1 MEKLLIIGAS
11 GLTGYKLAELS
22 SELFEV
28 YGTYNTRPIN
38 IENCEISQ
46 LDKTNKEKVH
56 SLIKHINP
64 NIVIDCSAV
73 HNVDYCETHQEETW
87 MVNVEAT
94 KFIAKI
100 CKDVKARMIYISTD
114 YIFDGTAKQYD
125 EYSKPNPL
133 NYYGISKL
141 KAEEEIANLKIN
153 YAIARTSLIFGWIP
167 SELKGLESSSKKSIN
182 FVLWALNKLR
192 NEESLNIVTDQFST
206 PTFVDNLVNYLLA
219 LAKSNENGIFHTTG
233 KQCLSRYEFTR
244 KISEVFNIDKDLITP
259 VTSDLFEQIAKRPMR
274 CCLSSVKSEKLLG
287 VKPYPIEKSLL
298 KMKEQENEYILT

>member
-11 GLTGYKLAELS
+11 GLTGYRLAKLS
-22 SELFEV
+22 SEFFEV
-28 YGTYNTRPIN
+28 YGTYNKRPIN

-64 NIVIDCSAV
+64 NIIIDCSAI

-100 CKDVKARMIYISTD
+100 CKAVKARMIYISTD
-114 YIFDGTAKQYD
+114 YIFDGIAKQYN

-141 KAEEEIANLKIN
+141 KAEEEIANLEIS

-167 SELKGLESSSKKSIN
+167 GELKGLESSSKKSIN
-182 FVLWALNKLR
+182 FVIWALNKLR
-192 NEESLNIVTDQFST
+192 NGESLKIVTDQFST
-206 PTFVDNLVNYLLA
+206 PTFVDNLVNYLL
-219 LAKSNENGIFHTTG
+219 
-233 KQCLSRYEFTR
+233 
-244 KISEVFNIDKDLITP
+244 
-259 VTSDLFEQIAKRPMR
+259 
-274 CCLSSVKSEKLLG
+274 
-287 VKPYPIEKSLL
+287 
-298 KMKEQENEYILT
+298 

>member
-11 GLTGYKLAELS
+11 GLTGYRLAKLS
-22 SELFEV
+22 SEFYEV
-28 YGTYNTRPIN
+28 YGTYNKRPIN

-87 MVNVEAT
+87 NVNVEAT

-100 CKDVKARMIYISTD
+100 CKDIEARMIYISTD
-114 YIFDGTAKQYD
+114 YIFDGTAKHYD
-125 EYSKPNPL
+125 EYSKPNPI
-133 NYYGISKL
+133 NYYGVSKL
-141 KAEEEIANLKIN
+141 KAEEEIANLEIS

-192 NEESLNIVTDQFST
+192 NRVPLNIVTDQFST

-233 KQCLSRYEFTR
+233 KQCLNRYEFAC
-244 KISEVFNIDKDLITP
+244 KIIEVFNINKDLITP
-259 VTSDLFEQIAKRPMR
+259 VTSDLFEQIAERPMR
-274 CCLSSVKSEKLLG
+274 CCLSSDKAQKLLG
-287 VKPYPIEKSLL
+287 VKPYTIQEALL
-298 KMKEQENEYILT
+298 KMKEQEDGLI

>member
-11 GLTGYKLAELS
+11 GLTGHRLAKLS
-22 SELFEV
+22 SEFYEV
-28 YGTYNTRPIN
+28 YGTYNKRPIN

-46 LDKTNKEKVH
+46 LDKTNKKKVH

-73 HNVDYCETHQEETW
+73 HNVDYCESHQDETW

-100 CKDVKARMIYISTD
+100 CKDINARMIYISTD
-114 YIFDGTAKQYD
+114 YIFDGTATQYN

-133 NYYGISKL
+133 NYYGYSKL
-141 KAEEEIANLKIN
+141 KAEEEIASLEIS

-167 SELKGLESSSKKSIN
+167 DELKGLESSSKKSIN
-182 FVLWALNKLR
+182 FVIWALNKLR
-192 NEESLNIVTDQFST
+192 NGESLNIVTDQFST
-206 PTFVDNLVNYLLA
+206 PTFVDNLVKYLLA

-233 KQCLSRYEFTR
+233 KQCLNRYEFTR
-244 KISEVFNIDKDLITP
+244 KIIEVFNIKKALITP
-259 VTSDLFEQIAKRPMR
+259 VTSDLFEQLAERPMR
-274 CCLSSVKSEKLLG
+274 CCLSSVKAEKLLG
-287 VKPYPIEKSLL
+287 VKPYTIQEAFL
-298 KMKEQENEYILT
+298 KMKEQEKEEI

>member
-11 GLTGYKLAELS
+11 GLTGYRLAKLS
-22 SELFEV
+22 SEFFEV
-28 YGTYNTRPIN
+28 YGTYNKRPIN

-100 CKDVKARMIYISTD
+100 CKDIKARMIYISTD
-114 YIFDGTAKQYD
+114 YIFDGTAKQYN

-141 KAEEEIANLKIN
+141 KAEEEIVKSKIS

-167 SELKGLESSSKKSIN
+167 IELKGLESSSKKSIN
-182 FVLWALNKLR
+182 FVIWALNKLR
-192 NEESLNIVTDQFST
+192 NGESLNIVTDQFST
-206 PTFVDNLVNYLLA
+206 PTFVDNLVSYLLA

-233 KQCLSRYEFTR
+233 KQCVNRYEFTR
-244 KISEVFNIDKDLITP
+244 KIIEVFNINKDLITP
-259 VTSDLFEQIAKRPMR
+259 VTSDLFEQIAERPMR
-274 CCLSSVKSEKLLG
+274 CCLSSVKAEKLLG
-287 VKPYPIEKSLL
+287 VKPYTIQEALL
-298 KMKEQENEYILT
+298 KMKEQEVYY